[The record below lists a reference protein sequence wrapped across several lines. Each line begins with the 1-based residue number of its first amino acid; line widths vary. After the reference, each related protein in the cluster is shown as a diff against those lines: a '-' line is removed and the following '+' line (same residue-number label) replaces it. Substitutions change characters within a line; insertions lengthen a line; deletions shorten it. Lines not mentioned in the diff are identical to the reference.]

1 MDFVARRKQNESEV
15 IMIDIKLRSLLER
28 RGMTQSELSKLTGI
42 RPSTISDICNNNADF
57 IKIDFLNRILNV
69 LKCGLN
75 DILEYKDGDDL

>member
-1 MDFVARRKQNESEV
+1 
-15 IMIDIKLRSLLER
+15 MIDIKLRSLLER
-28 RGMTQSELSKLTGI
+28 RSMTQSELSKRTGI

-75 DILEYKDGDDL
+75 DILEYKDGDDR

>member
-1 MDFVARRKQNESEV
+1 
-15 IMIDIKLRSLLER
+15 MIDIKLRPLLKR
-28 RGMTQSELSKLTGI
+28 RGMTQSELAKLTGI

-75 DILEYKDGDDL
+75 DILEYKDGDEL

>member
-1 MDFVARRKQNESEV
+1 
-15 IMIDIKLRSLLER
+15 MIIIKLRSLLEQK
-28 RGMTQSELSKLTGI
+28 GMTQSELAKRTGI
-42 RPSTISDICNNNADF
+42 RPSTISDLCNNNSDF